1 VVTFTDPFPC
11 QVALQSTSQAE
22 VLPTTRG
29 SFRVEATQIGM
40 HKLRMQRFAVALPQI
55 NTLVV
60 APDRKSIGFLIEGNS
75 SNLQHCGLEV
85 TPNDILVYGYDVLH
99 QRSAPNFRFGTMSL
113 PKADFPVLCKTL
125 LGREL
130 LEKPRTSKLRPDP
143 ALMTRL
149 LTLHKIVG
157 QLAHDTP
164 DLLEQ
169 PEVRRSLE
177 ERLIHVMVRC
187 LAEGV
192 GVTASGAHRHDAI
205 IARFEEFLE
214 SNRDRPLYLTEIC
227 SAVGVA
233 ERTLR
238 ACCEEHLGT
247 GPIRFLTLRRMHLVR
262 RALLGAEPSKSSVT
276 SILTDHGF
284 WELGR
289 FSVAYRTL
297 FGETPSETLR
307 RPPRHE
313 TTNALASF
321 RKLAFPPQR
330 SFAAQSP

>member
-1 VVTFTDPFPC
+1 
-11 QVALQSTSQAE
+11 
-22 VLPTTRG
+22 
-29 SFRVEATQIGM
+29 M
-40 HKLRMQRFAVALPQI
+40 
-55 NTLVV
+55 
-60 APDRKSIGFLIEGNS
+60 
-75 SNLQHCGLEV
+75 
-85 TPNDILVYGYDVLH
+85 
-99 QRSAPNFRFGTMSL
+99 
-113 PKADFPVLCKTL
+113 
-125 LGREL
+125 
-130 LEKPRTSKLRPDP
+130 LRPDP

-192 GVTASGAHRHDAI
+192 GVQTASGAHRHDAV

-227 SAVGVA
+227 TAVGVA

-238 ACCEEHLGT
+238 ARCEAHLGM

-262 RALLGAEPSKSSVT
+262 RALLGAEPSKPTVT

-284 WELGR
+284 WEFGR
-289 FSVAYRTL
+289 FSVVYRTL

-307 RPPRHE
+307 RPAEHAVVDLHRPLSLSAIGFSGRVNWPFERSHIDVALCDVRAGSIATVSRCPRYVRFSSDSDQIADVPTRRIKCAPAGRE
-313 TTNALASF
+313 TACE
-321 RKLAFPPQR
+321 PQVHPCAENSGHGHR
-330 SFAAQSP
+330 APEHLWL

>member
-1 VVTFTDPFPC
+1 
-11 QVALQSTSQAE
+11 
-22 VLPTTRG
+22 
-29 SFRVEATQIGM
+29 
-40 HKLRMQRFAVALPQI
+40 
-55 NTLVV
+55 
-60 APDRKSIGFLIEGNS
+60 
-75 SNLQHCGLEV
+75 
-85 TPNDILVYGYDVLH
+85 
-99 QRSAPNFRFGTMSL
+99 MSL

-125 LGREL
+125 IGREF
-130 LEKPRTSKLRPDP
+130 LEKPETSKLRPDP

-149 LTLHKIVG
+149 LMLHKIVG

-192 GVTASGAHRHDAI
+192 GVQTASGAHRHAV

-238 ACCEEHLGT
+238 ACCEEHLGM

-262 RALLGAEPSKSSVT
+262 RALLGAEPSKSTVT

-284 WELGR
+284 WEFGR

-307 RPPRHE
+307 RPAEHAVVDLDRP
-313 TTNALASF
+313 LS
-321 RKLAFPPQR
+321 LSSIGFP
-330 SFAAQSP
+330 AA

>member
-1 VVTFTDPFPC
+1 MPWSKVVTFTDPFPF
-11 QVALQSTSQAE
+11 QAALQSTSQAE

-40 HKLRMQRFAVALPQI
+40 NKLRMQRFEVALPQI
-55 NTLVV
+55 YTLMI

-85 TPNDILVYGYDVLH
+85 APSDILVYGYDVLH

-125 LGREL
+125 IGREF

-192 GVTASGAHRHDAI
+192 GVQTASGAHRHDSV
-205 IARFEEFLE
+205 IARFGNFWRQIATAPFISLK
-214 SNRDRPLYLTEIC
+214 SVRP
-227 SAVGVA
+227 S
-233 ERTLR
+233 
-238 ACCEEHLGT
+238 
-247 GPIRFLTLRRMHLVR
+247 
-262 RALLGAEPSKSSVT
+262 ALLSELFAPAVKSIWAWDQSGFSPCAECTSCGA
-276 SILTDHGF
+276 
-284 WELGR
+284 
-289 FSVAYRTL
+289 
-297 FGETPSETLR
+297 
-307 RPPRHE
+307 
-313 TTNALASF
+313 
-321 RKLAFPPQR
+321 R
-330 SFAAQSP
+330 SWAQSHLSQPLPAS

>member
-1 VVTFTDPFPC
+1 MPWSKVVIFTDPFPC
-11 QVALQSTSQAE
+11 QAALQSTSQAE
-22 VLPTTRG
+22 VLPTARG

-40 HKLRMQRFAVALPQI
+40 NKLRMQRFEVALPQI
-55 NTLVV
+55 ITLMI

-85 TPNDILVYGYDVLH
+85 APSDILVYGYDVLH

-125 LGREL
+125 IGREF
-130 LEKPRTSKLRPDP
+130 LENPRTSKLRPDP

-192 GVTASGAHRHDAI
+192 DVQAHRHDAV
-205 IARFEEFLE
+205 IARFEEFLV

-238 ACCEEHLGT
+238 ACCEEHLGM

-262 RALLGAEPSKSSVT
+262 RALLGAEPSKSTVT

-284 WELGR
+284 WEFGR

-307 RPPRHE
+307 RPAKHAVVDLNRPLSLS
-313 TTNALASF
+313 AIG
-321 RKLAFPPQR
+321 FP
-330 SFAAQSP
+330 AA

>member
-1 VVTFTDPFPC
+1 MPWSKVVTFTDPFPC
-11 QVALQSTSQAE
+11 QEALQSTSQAE
-22 VLPTTRG
+22 LLPTARG
-29 SFRVEATQIGM
+29 SFRVDATQIGM
-40 HKLRMQRFAVALPQI
+40 DKLRMQRFEVTLPQI
-55 NTLVV
+55 STVMV

-75 SNLQHCGLEV
+75 SNLQHCGLEIA
-85 TPNDILVYGYDVLH
+85 PSDILIYGHDVLH

-113 PKADFPVLCKTL
+113 PTVDFPALCKTL
-125 LGREL
+125 IGREF
-130 LEKPRTSKLRPDP
+130 LEKPWTSKLRPDP

-149 LTLHKIVG
+149 QTLHKIVG

-192 GVTASGAHRHDAI
+192 GVQTAIGAHRHDAV

-238 ACCEEHLGT
+238 ACCEEHLGM

-262 RALLGAEPSKSSVT
+262 RALLGAEPSKSTVT

-284 WELGR
+284 WEFGR

-307 RPPRHE
+307 RPAEHAVADLGRPLSPS
-313 TTNALASF
+313 AMGF
-321 RKLAFPPQR
+321 R
-330 SFAAQSP
+330 AA

>member
-1 VVTFTDPFPC
+1 MPWSKVVTFTDPFPF
-11 QVALQSTSQAE
+11 QAALQSTSQAE

-40 HKLRMQRFAVALPQI
+40 NKLRMQRFEVALPQI
-55 NTLVV
+55 YTLMI

-75 SNLQHCGLEV
+75 SKLQHCGLEV
-85 TPNDILVYGYDVLH
+85 TPNDIVVYGYDVLH
-99 QRSAPNFRFGTMSL
+99 QRSAPNFRFGTMSV

-125 LGREL
+125 TGREF
-130 LEKPRTSKLRPDP
+130 LEKPRTSKLRADP

-149 LTLHKIVG
+149 LALHKIVG

-177 ERLIHVMVRC
+177 ERLIHAMVRC

-192 GVTASGAHRHDAI
+192 GVQTASGAHRHDAV

-214 SNRDRPLYLTEIC
+214 SNRDRSLYLTEIC
-227 SAVGVA
+227 TAIGVA

-238 ACCEEHLGT
+238 ACCEEHLGM

-262 RALLGAEPSKSSVT
+262 RALLGAERSKSTVT

-284 WELGR
+284 WEFGR

-307 RPPRHE
+307 RPAEHAVVDLHRPLSLS
-313 TTNALASF
+313 AIG
-321 RKLAFPPQR
+321 FPGR
-330 SFAAQSP
+330 

>member
-1 VVTFTDPFPC
+1 MPWSKVVTFTDPFPC
-11 QVALQSTSQAE
+11 QEALQSTSQAE
-22 VLPTTRG
+22 LLPTARG
-29 SFRVEATQIGM
+29 SFRVDATQIGM
-40 HKLRMQRFAVALPQI
+40 DKLRMQRFEVTLPQI
-55 NTLVV
+55 STVMV

-75 SNLQHCGLEV
+75 SNLQHCGLEIA
-85 TPNDILVYGYDVLH
+85 PSDILIYGHDVLH

-113 PKADFPVLCKTL
+113 PTVDFPALCKVL
-125 LGREL
+125 IGREF
-130 LEKPRTSKLRPDP
+130 LEKPWTSKLRPDP

-149 LTLHKIVG
+149 QTLHKIVG

-192 GVTASGAHRHDAI
+192 GVQTAIGAHRHDAV

-238 ACCEEHLGT
+238 ACCEEHLGM

-262 RALLGAEPSKSSVT
+262 RALLAAAPSKSTVT
-276 SILTDHGF
+276 NILTDHGF
-284 WELGR
+284 WEFGR

-297 FGETPSETLR
+297 FGEAPSETLR
-307 RPPRHE
+307 RPADHAVV
-313 TTNALASF
+313 ALDRPLSLSAIG
-321 RKLAFPPQR
+321 FP
-330 SFAAQSP
+330 AA

>member
-1 VVTFTDPFPC
+1 
-11 QVALQSTSQAE
+11 
-22 VLPTTRG
+22 
-29 SFRVEATQIGM
+29 M
-40 HKLRMQRFAVALPQI
+40 
-55 NTLVV
+55 
-60 APDRKSIGFLIEGNS
+60 
-75 SNLQHCGLEV
+75 
-85 TPNDILVYGYDVLH
+85 
-99 QRSAPNFRFGTMSL
+99 
-113 PKADFPVLCKTL
+113 
-125 LGREL
+125 
-130 LEKPRTSKLRPDP
+130 
-143 ALMTRL
+143 
-149 LTLHKIVG
+149 LHKIVG

-192 GVTASGAHRHDAI
+192 GVQTASGAHRHDAV

-214 SNRDRPLYLTEIC
+214 TNRDRPLYLTEIC

-238 ACCEEHLGT
+238 ACCEEHLGM
-247 GPIRFLTLRRMHLVR
+247 GPIRFLALRRMHLVR
-262 RALLGAEPSKSSVT
+262 RALLGAEPSKSTVT

-284 WELGR
+284 WEFGR

-307 RPPRHE
+307 RPCEHAVVAPHRLLSLSATE
-313 TTNALASF
+313 MSGPIN
-321 RKLAFPPQR
+321 
-330 SFAAQSP
+330 

>member
-1 VVTFTDPFPC
+1 MPWSKVVTFTDPFPF
-11 QVALQSTSQAE
+11 QAALQSTSQAE

-40 HKLRMQRFAVALPQI
+40 NKLRMQRFEVALPQI
-55 NTLVV
+55 YTLMI

-75 SNLQHCGLEV
+75 SKLQHCGLEV
-85 TPNDILVYGYDVLH
+85 TPNDIVVYGYDVLH
-99 QRSAPNFRFGTMSL
+99 QRSAPNFRFGTMSV

-125 LGREL
+125 TGREF
-130 LEKPRTSKLRPDP
+130 LEKPRTSKLRADP

-149 LTLHKIVG
+149 LALHKIVG

-177 ERLIHVMVRC
+177 ERLIHAMVRC

-192 GVTASGAHRHDAI
+192 DVQTASGAHRHDAV

-214 SNRDRPLYLTEIC
+214 SNRDRSLYLTEIC
-227 SAVGVA
+227 TAIGVA

-238 ACCEEHLGT
+238 ACCEEHLGM

-262 RALLGAEPSKSSVT
+262 RALLGAERSKSTVT

-284 WELGR
+284 WEFGR
-289 FSVAYRTL
+289 FSVAYRML

-307 RPPRHE
+307 RPAEHAVVDLHRPLSLS
-313 TTNALASF
+313 AIG
-321 RKLAFPPQR
+321 FPGR
-330 SFAAQSP
+330 

>member
-1 VVTFTDPFPC
+1 MPWSRVVTFTDPFPC
-11 QVALQSTSQAE
+11 QAALQSTTQAE
-22 VLPTTRG
+22 LLPTARG
-29 SFRVEATQIGM
+29 SFKIDATQIGM
-40 HKLRMQRFAVALPQI
+40 NKLRMQRFEVALPQI
-55 NTLVV
+55 CTFMI
-60 APDRKSIGFLIEGNS
+60 APDRKSIGFLEGSS

-85 TPNDILVYGYDVLH
+85 TSSDILVYGYDVLH
-99 QRSAPNFRFGTMSL
+99 QRSAPNLRFGTMSL
-113 PKADFPVLCKTL
+113 PEADFPVLCKTL
-125 LGREL
+125 IGREF

-149 LTLHKIVG
+149 LTLHKIVA
-157 QLAHDTP
+157 QLARDTP
-164 DLLEQ
+164 NLLEL
-169 PEVRRSLE
+169 PELRRSLE
-177 ERLIHVMVRC
+177 ERLIHIMVRC

-192 GVTASGAHRHDAI
+192 GVQTASGAYRHDAV

-227 SAVGVA
+227 TAVGVA

-238 ACCEEHLGT
+238 ACCEEHLGM
-247 GPIRFLTLRRMHLVR
+247 GPIRFLSLRRMHLVR
-262 RALLGAEPSKSSVT
+262 RALLGADPSKSTVT

-307 RPPRHE
+307 RPTEHAVVDLDRPLSLS
-313 TTNALASF
+313 AIG
-321 RKLAFPPQR
+321 
-330 SFAAQSP
+330 FAAA

>member
-1 VVTFTDPFPC
+1 MPWSKVVTFTDPFPC
-11 QVALQSTSQAE
+11 QAALQSTSQAE
-22 VLPTTRG
+22 VLPTARG
-29 SFRVEATQIGM
+29 TFRVEATQIGM
-40 HKLRMQRFAVALPQI
+40 NKLRMQRFEVSLPQI
-55 NTLVV
+55 NTLIV

-85 TPNDILVYGYDVLH
+85 IPDDILVYGYDVLH
-99 QRSAPNFRFGTMSL
+99 QRSAANFRFGTMSL
-113 PKADFPVLCKTL
+113 PKSDFPVLCKTL
-125 LGREL
+125 IGQEL

-143 ALMTRL
+143 SLMTRL
-149 LTLHKIVG
+149 LALHKIVG
-157 QLAHDTP
+157 QLAHDMP

-192 GVTASGAHRHDAI
+192 SVQTANGAHRHDAL

-238 ACCEEHLGT
+238 VCCEERLGM

-262 RALLGAEPSKSSVT
+262 RALLSAEPSKSTVT
-276 SILTDHGF
+276 SILADHGF
-284 WELGR
+284 WEFGR

-297 FGETPSETLR
+297 FGETPSGTLR
-307 RPPRHE
+307 RPAEHAVGDVDRP
-313 TTNALASF
+313 LS
-321 RKLAFPPQR
+321 L
-330 SFAAQSP
+330 SV

>member
-1 VVTFTDPFPC
+1 LPWSKVVTFTDPFPC
-11 QVALQSTSQAE
+11 QAALQSTSQAE
-22 VLPTTRG
+22 LLPTARG

-40 HKLRMQRFAVALPQI
+40 DKLRMQRFDVALPQI
-55 NTLVV
+55 STVTV
-60 APDRKSIGFLIEGNS
+60 APDRESIGFLIEENS
-75 SNLQHCGLEV
+75 SNLQHRGLEV
-85 TPNDILVYGYDVLH
+85 TPKDILVYGYDVLH
-99 QRSAPNFRFGTMSL
+99 QRSGPNFRFGTMSL
-113 PKADFPVLCKTL
+113 PKTDFPVLCKTL
-125 LGREL
+125 IGREF
-130 LEKPRTSKLRPDP
+130 LESSSTSKLSPDP

-149 LTLHKIVG
+149 LTLHKVVG
-157 QLAHDTP
+157 QFACDTP

-192 GVTASGAHRHDAI
+192 GARTASAAHRHDAV

-214 SNRDRPLYLTEIC
+214 ANRDRPLYLTEIC
-227 SAVGVA
+227 AAVGVA

-238 ACCEEHLGT
+238 ACCEEHLGM

-262 RALLGAEPSKSSVT
+262 HALLGAEPSKSTVT

-289 FSVAYRTL
+289 FSVAYRSL

-307 RPPRHE
+307 RRAERAVVDRHRPLSLS
-313 TTNALASF
+313 AIG
-321 RKLAFPPQR
+321 FP
-330 SFAAQSP
+330 AA